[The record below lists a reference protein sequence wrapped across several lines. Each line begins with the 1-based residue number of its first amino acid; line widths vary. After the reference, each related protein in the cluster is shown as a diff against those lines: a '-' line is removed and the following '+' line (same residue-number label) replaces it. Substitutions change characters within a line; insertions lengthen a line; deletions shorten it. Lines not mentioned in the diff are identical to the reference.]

1 MGRII
6 VALGGNTLLPME
18 DETME
23 GQRRRIREAA
33 ENIAPLIESDREVVL
48 THGNGPQV
56 GNLMLQ
62 QEQTDAGPRFPL
74 DVLVAETQAQIG
86 YVLQQE
92 LGNELDEV
100 VTTFVTQ
107 VRVDPDDPAFEN
119 PTKPV
124 GPHYPESE
132 ARDRAFQTKQVT
144 TTDGRTMYRRV
155 VPSPE
160 PIEIVESAEISSLL
174 EEGAMVICVGG
185 GGIPV
190 VKERGSLRGVEAVI
204 DKDRASAVLGAELEA
219 EELLV
224 LTDVEHAYR
233 DFGGP
238 EQTPIETVTVEELTA
253 LVEAGEFA
261 EGSMKPKVEASIDFV
276 EHGGDRAIITS
287 AERIDEALAGDA
299 GTQVIPT

>member
-33 ENIAPLIESDREVVL
+33 RNIAPLIDGDQEVVL

-62 QEQTDAGPRFPL
+62 QERTDVGPRFPL

-100 VTTFVTQ
+100 VTTIVTQ
-107 VRVDPDDPAFEN
+107 VRVDPHDQAFEN

-124 GPHYPESE
+124 GPHYSETE
-132 ARDRAFQTKQVT
+132 ARGRPFQTKQVT
-144 TTDGRTMYRRV
+144 MGDGRTMYRRV
-155 VPSPE
+155 VPSPD
-160 PIEIVESAEISSLL
+160 PIEIVESEEIQSLL
-174 EEGAMVICVGG
+174 EQGAMVICVGG

-190 VKERGSLRGVEAVI
+190 VKERGGLRGVEAVI
-204 DKDRASAVLGAELEA
+204 DKDRASAVLGEELDA
-219 EELLV
+219 DTLLV
-224 LTDVEHAYR
+224 LTDVDNAYL
-233 DFGGP
+233 DYG
-238 EQTPIETVTVEELTA
+238 TPTQRALHEVTVEEMREY
-253 LVEAGEFA
+253 VEAGEFA
-261 EGSMKPKVEASIDFV
+261 EGSMKPKVEASVDFV
-276 EHGGDRAIITS
+276 EAGGDRAIITS
-287 AERIDEALAGDA
+287 AERIDDALAGET
-299 GTQVIPT
+299 GTQVIQ